1 MTHQIRIIIFLSC
14 LLLVKGV
21 VSQDSLRV
29 VGQVFDGDN
38 GMPGVT
44 ITVRDTSSTVAV
56 YKTNPQGKFDFQLGY
71 EDQFT
76 MKFSRKNHMPKTVS
90 VDTRIPRDLDPVLQ
104 QLVLIRLELLENL
117 SGYNTSDDPLGRI
130 YFSRITEEFTYE
142 TRYSGNLTTNFE
154 VSGTDFRLSHFTT
167 EEDATIEEDENE
179 DIKIRVEENETQTGE
194 EPAIIKPEPDPEWKL
209 RFYRTIVH
217 KRNQFLGEDPD
228 SVNLHKDLPSLRNL
242 GKRLSFDT
250 AISHYARQ
258 GMKVTEVIIN
268 QKKHL
273 KVYHRVRHHWGAV
286 FYFRNYRSVSKLIYE
301 QGTTL
306 ADKHEMM
313 NP

>member
-14 LLLVKGV
+14 LLLVKGAM
-21 VSQDSLRV
+21 SQDSLRV

-44 ITVRDTSSTVAV
+44 IAVRDTSSPVAV

-76 MKFSRKNHMPKTVS
+76 VKFSNKNHMPKIVS
-90 VDTRIPRDLDPVLQ
+90 MDTRIPRDLDPVLQ

-117 SGYNTSDDPLGRI
+117 SGYNTPDESMGRI

-154 VSGTDFRLSHFTT
+154 VSGTDLRLSHFIT
-167 EEDATIEEDENE
+167 EEDATIEEDGNE
-179 DIKIRVEENETQTGE
+179 EIKIRVEANETQTGA
-194 EPAIIKPEPDPEWKL
+194 EPAVIKPEPDPEWKL

-217 KRNQFLGEDPD
+217 KRKQFLGEDPD
-228 SVNLHKDLPSLRNL
+228 SVDLHKDLPSLRNL

-258 GMKVTEVIIN
+258 GIRVKEVIIN
-268 QKKHL
+268 QKKRL
-273 KVYHRVRHHWGAV
+273 KVYHQVRHHWGAV
-286 FYFRNYRSVSKLIYE
+286 FYFRNYRPVSKSIYE
-301 QGTTL
+301 QGTIL
-306 ADKHEMM
+306 SDKQGVM